1 MAALDEEL
9 DGPETA
15 APADGGT
22 GRREEAEADAGHTVL
37 GALMMVA
44 RHHGLHLSRPQLLR
58 AYAAS
63 AEEVTV
69 PTLLQAA
76 KDKGLKA
83 QAVNMTWR
91 QLMRLGRA
99 MPAILM
105 MRDGTARVLVGVNA
119 STEPPIAMI
128 RDPGRPGTTDPID
141 EITLTD
147 LWSGEIVLVKRD
159 HQAAEDG
166 NSPFGL
172 RWLLSQVLKER
183 HIFRDVGVAALVL
196 SVFALVP
203 PILFLVIIDRIL
215 VHQRLSSLFVLA
227 LGVVFLLVFDTAF
240 GYLRRYLVAEGTAR
254 VDARLTTYIFDRLLE
269 LPIDVFERLPTGLV
283 TYKVNEIWKIR
294 NFLTGQLFGTVLD
307 CITLLV
313 LIPVMFW
320 MSVPLTFFVLS
331 IALIMFGVVL
341 LYVPSV
347 GRAYGRVVQ
356 AETAKNSFLI
366 ETVYG
371 MRTVKSLALEASKRR
386 DWDVRAATAVRAHRT
401 LQQVV
406 NRPQTLLQPLEKLV
420 YTGTLVLGAYLSLA
434 AEETALAG
442 TLVAFCM
449 IAGRATQ
456 PFVQI
461 ASLLQ
466 QVEEVRG
473 AIGQVASLVN
483 LPPEEKRADYGLRPR
498 FRGHISFDEVRF
510 RYPGAQNYALD
521 RVSFDIPEGS
531 VVGIMGRSGSG
542 KTTVTRLLQ
551 GLHQDY
557 DGLIKIDGSD
567 LRQMDLEHLRA
578 SLGVVLQDNF
588 LFSGTV
594 RENIAAARPDASFED
609 IIEAARLAG
618 AEEFIERLPR
628 GYDTIVAEGST
639 NLSGGQRQRLAIARA
654 LLTNPPIMILDEATS
669 ALDPDSE
676 AIVNNNLQRI
686 GRGRTMVVISHR
698 LASLVPCDRI
708 IVMERGR
715 VYDVGTHAELV
726 ERCDIYRHLWFQQNR
741 HLSPGAPHERAL
753 TGPAARV

>member
-1 MAALDEEL
+1 
-9 DGPETA
+9 
-15 APADGGT
+15 
-22 GRREEAEADAGHTVL
+22 
-37 GALMMVA
+37 
-44 RHHGLHLSRPQLLR
+44 
-58 AYAAS
+58 
-63 AEEVTV
+63 
-69 PTLLQAA
+69 
-76 KDKGLKA
+76 
-83 QAVNMTWR
+83 
-91 QLMRLGRA
+91 
-99 MPAILM
+99 
-105 MRDGTARVLVGVNA
+105 
-119 STEPPIAMI
+119 
-128 RDPGRPGTTDPID
+128 
-141 EITLTD
+141 
-147 LWSGEIVLVKRD
+147 
-159 HQAAEDG
+159 QAAEDG

-183 HIFRDVGVAALVL
+183 RIFRDVGVAALVL

-594 RENIAAARPDASFED
+594 RENIAAARPDAAFED

-628 GYDTIVAEGST
+628 GYDTVVAEGSA